1 MDRLDAYKLSKRGL
15 VWALPLLFV
24 AVMLSSCY
32 TNQSI
37 MLKTPEG
44 YPFATYNDSLNNKDT
59 YRIAVADIVSINV
72 YTNDG
77 RQRLGISIDPLV
89 SGVGSA
95 GGANVFQ
102 QNSLA
107 YIVEPDSTLHIPIL
121 GRINVVGLT
130 IRMAEDMFK
139 ERFSKYYNSPYVD
152 VRVTNRRFMV
162 FIGGNSARVI
172 TMTNEKTTLIEA
184 LALSG
189 GIPPLSKANSI
200 KLIRGNLSNPTVFQ
214 IDLST
219 LEGAKLGGSMVIQ
232 ANDIIYVEPIRRNF
246 DQALQQSLTYISA
259 TLGIVSVVTTI
270 IFLTRQ

>member
-44 YPFATYNDSLNNKDT
+44 YPFATYNDSLNNKES
-59 YRIAVADIVSINV
+59 YHISVADIVSINV
-72 YTNDG
+72 FTNDG

-89 SGVGSA
+89 SGISTT
-95 GGANVFQ
+95 GGGVLQ
-102 QNSLA
+102 QSSQA
-107 YIVEPDSTLHIPIL
+107 YIVEPDSTINVPIL
-121 GRINVVGLT
+121 GRLNVVGLT
-130 IRMAEDMFK
+130 IRQTEDKFK
-139 ERFSKYYNSPYVD
+139 SLFSKYYNSPYVEIK
-152 VRVTNRRFMV
+152 VTNRRFMV
-162 FIGGNSARVI
+162 FIGGNTARVI
-172 TMTNEKTTLIEA
+172 TMVNERTTLIEA
-184 LALSG
+184 LALTG
-189 GIPPLSKANSI
+189 GIPPLSKANNI
-200 KLIRGNLSNPTVFQ
+200 KLIRGNLSNPTVYQ

-246 DQALQQSLTYISA
+246 DQALQQSLAYISTA
-259 TLGIVSVVTTI
+259 LGIVSIITTTS
-270 IFLTRQ
+270 FLLK

>member
-1 MDRLDAYKLSKRGL
+1 MDRLYAYKLSKRGIA
-15 VWALPLLFV
+15 WALPLLFV

-59 YRIAVADIVSINV
+59 YRIAVADIVSLFV

-89 SGVGSA
+89 SGVNST
-95 GGANVFQ
+95 GAMNMQQ
-102 QNSLA
+102 QNIA
-107 YIVEPDSTLHIPIL
+107 YIVEPDSTIHVPIL
-121 GRINVVGLT
+121 GRLNVVGLT
-130 IRMAEDMFK
+130 IRQAEDMLK
-139 ERFSKYYNSPYVD
+139 ERFSKYYNSPYLE

-189 GIPPLSKANSI
+189 GIPPLTKAYNI
-200 KLIRGNLSNPTVFQ
+200 KLIRGSLSNPTVYQ
-214 IDLST
+214 IDMST

-246 DQALQQSLTYISA
+246 DQALQQSLSYISA
-259 TLGIVSVVTTI
+259 TIGIVSVVTTI